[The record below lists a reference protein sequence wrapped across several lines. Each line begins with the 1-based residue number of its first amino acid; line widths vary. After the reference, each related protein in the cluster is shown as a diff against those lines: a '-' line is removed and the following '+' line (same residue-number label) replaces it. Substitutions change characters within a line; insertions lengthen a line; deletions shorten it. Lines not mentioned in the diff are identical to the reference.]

1 MSKLPPSSPISH
13 KIAVGTVAV
22 FAGVYA
28 FWQTG
33 KDFQFIKYV
42 PRTEEEIEKR
52 KKEGLGF
59 KIKHLETRTLDY
71 TPEAKQRMKQEFDE
85 WNAEKENKEAPTSE

>member
-13 KIAVGTVAV
+13 KIAVGTIAV

-33 KDFQFIKYV
+33 KDFQFIKYE
-42 PRTEEEIEKR
+42 PRSQEEIEQR

-59 KIKHLETRTLDY
+59 EIKHLESRTLDY
-71 TPEAKQRMKQEFDE
+71 TPEAKQRMKKEFDQ
-85 WNAEKENKEAPTSE
+85 WSAEKDKNESGSK